1 MHPDDIFEHM
11 FGFGGGF
18 SFYMGGGGGGGRAPP
33 RQSRDTEIEYDL
45 TLEEAFVG
53 KNVTL
58 AMERDRTCG
67 QCQGCVMHV
76 ISVCGG
82 ICSTCV
88 FRLFLGLERRMALS
102 SEIAESAQE
111 RDSSWRRR
119 WCVPRSIIRWS
130 RLICGP

>member
-1 MHPDDIFEHM
+1 MDSHAILTRTTSKTDPLHQRAAYDRYGPDTGNRPGPSGFGGGGGMHPDDIFEQM

-18 SFYMGGGGGGGRAPP
+18 SFDMGGGGGGGRAPP

-67 QCQGCVMHV
+67 QCQG
-76 ISVCGG
+76 
-82 ICSTCV
+82 
-88 FRLFLGLERRMALS
+88 
-102 SEIAESAQE
+102 
-111 RDSSWRRR
+111 
-119 WCVPRSIIRWS
+119 
-130 RLICGP
+130 